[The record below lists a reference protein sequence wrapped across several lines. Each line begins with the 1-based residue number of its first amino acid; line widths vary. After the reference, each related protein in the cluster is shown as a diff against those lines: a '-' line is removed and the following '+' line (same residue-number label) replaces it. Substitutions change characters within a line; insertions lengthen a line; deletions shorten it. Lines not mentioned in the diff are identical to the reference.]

1 MIRLRTLSGTIAGL
15 LLGATL
21 LPAADPPY
29 LIYFKDGKRIEAK
42 AAPVVKGGRATFTTA
57 SGQEFVVP
65 ADRINLEGSAVENVR
80 RKAAFENSGITSD
93 DQPLDSSL
101 GSLSTRQSQNN
112 AGATVDVVT
121 NSGLERTS
129 GNDLNSIN
137 PIATRPAASAGSP
150 PQPESPAPA
159 PEPQAGQQV
168 VSGPNGQTAT
178 INYQIQVNPQLPAP
192 GSAPAPAPA
201 EQK

>member
-29 LIYFKDGKRIEAK
+29 MIYFKDGKRIEAK
-42 AAPVVKGGRATFTTA
+42 AAPVVKGDNATFTTA
-57 SGQEFVVP
+57 SGQEFTVK
-65 ADRINLEGSAVENVR
+65 AERINLEGSAVENAR
-80 RKAAFENSGITSD
+80 RKAAFEKSGIVAD
-93 DQPLDSSL
+93 DNPLDSSL
-101 GSLSTRQSQNN
+101 GSLSSKRAPGSGDSQ
-112 AGATVDVVT
+112 TVTQTD
-121 NSGLERTS
+121 LERTS

-137 PIATRPAASAGSP
+137 PIVTRAAPAAGNDQPATADTGNAGS
-150 PQPESPAPA
+150 QT
-159 PEPQAGQQV
+159 
-168 VSGPNGQTAT
+168 VSGPGGQTAT
-178 INYQIQVNPQLPAP
+178 INYQIQVNPQVAAPAAP